1 MTSKNFSILTQA
13 IKPRR
18 HQSGSSIAE
27 FGPALF
33 FFLLIIAFPLINLLS
48 FGMGYASLYYLTS
61 QCASEASTSSS
72 YTDARTK
79 MQTRATQITSSGIG
93 QFAKLVPIGGSAG
106 TGTDLY
112 ITVTDINAKTTQE
125 YGPNTGFVGAV
136 DETNFIYEYTV
147 RATFNV
153 GPFLNL
159 SGIPFIGAIPLIGQA
174 VPVRCFA
181 HRAIEHTSSLSYLP
195 KSQQPLLA
203 FLNEASR
210 FLVK

>member
-1 MTSKNFSILTQA
+1 MRSIR
-13 IKPRR
+13 PRR
-18 HQSGSSIAE
+18 LPSGSSIAE

-79 MQTRATQITSSGIG
+79 MQTRATQIAGSGIG

-112 ITVTDINAKTTQE
+112 ITVTDINANTTQE
-125 YGPNTGFVGAV
+125 YGPNTGFAGAV
-136 DETNFIYEYTV
+136 DETNFIYEYSV

-181 HRAIEHTSSLSYLP
+181 HRAIEHTSSLSLLP
-195 KSQQPLLA
+195 KSHEPLLA
-203 FLNEASR
+203 FLNEAPR
-210 FLVK
+210 FLVKYSCY